1 MINVRILALSCDFL
15 SRCREGL
22 TCAFSKCGTF
32 SSAMDSLVLCTELM
46 DAALVEL
53 VETKTRACAKPSFL
67 CTPSHPSPYSQSQ
80 NPPHLYPAHTSL
92 HLYSHSSPAS
102 LPTRHRLQCCGV
114 GHRVRVVSNLT
125 PALLLSPWQLAESN
139 EALRA

>member
-53 VETKTRACAKPSFL
+53 VETKTRACAKPSLL

-80 NPPHLYPAHTSL
+80 NPPICTLHTLPCICIHTHLL
-92 HLYSHSSPAS
+92 HPSPHGTDCSAVG
-102 LPTRHRLQCCGV
+102 LGIVCG
-114 GHRVRVVSNLT
+114 
-125 PALLLSPWQLAESN
+125 LLAT
-139 EALRA
+139 